1 MKEKS
6 ILVKTCISD
15 LIHSK
20 TAVLGL
26 IIVLLVML
34 LSVFAPLLTAY
45 DQGAIEIRNRLQA
58 PFWTDQGSSEHLL
71 GTDSMG
77 RDVLTRLLYGGRLS
91 LTVAFSSVLLSSAL
105 GVTLGLISG
114 YCGGW
119 VDKIIMRI
127 TEIQMAFPFILL
139 AISILAVLGPG
150 VSNTILVLTITGWVD
165 YARVVRGQTLTVK
178 QQEYVEAAISM
189 GLSASRIIFH
199 HILPNVMAPV
209 LVIFCTSIAQNII
222 MEASLSFLGLGVPP
236 EIASWGSMLS
246 EGREFITS
254 AVWLTVTPGL
264 SIVITIIGIS
274 MLGDWLRDYF
284 DPKMKK

>member
-1 MKEKS
+1 MKRRLNSLKQC
-6 ILVKTCISD
+6 VGD

-20 TAVLGL
+20 TALAGL
-26 IIVLLVML
+26 IIVIIVLL
-34 LSVFAPLLTAY
+34 LSLLAPLLTPF
-45 DQGAIEIRNRLQA
+45 DQAAIEIRNRLKA
-58 PFWTDQGSSEHLL
+58 PFWMEGGDARHLL

-77 RDVLTRLLYGGRLS
+77 HDVFTRLLYGGRLS
-91 LTVAFSSVLLSSAL
+91 LVVAFSSVFFSTIL
-105 GVTLGLISG
+105 GVVLGLISG

-150 VSNTILVLTITGWVD
+150 VLNTIIVLAVTGWVD
-165 YARVVRGQTLTVK
+165 YARVVRAQTLAVK
-178 QQEYVEAAISM
+178 RQEYVEAAVSI
-189 GLSASRIIFH
+189 GLPTRRILFH

-209 LVIFCTSIAQNII
+209 LVIFCTSISQNII

-236 EIASWGSMLS
+236 ETASWGSMLS
-246 EGREFITS
+246 GGREFITS
-254 AVWLTVTPGL
+254 AGWLTVVPGL
-264 SIVITIIGIS
+264 AIVITIIGIS

-284 DPKMKK
+284 DPKVKK